1 MKKSLLTG
9 AIAAGTLA
17 GSLAFSEAASAYS
30 LTGCSGV
37 AFGAVACQYVS
48 DPLAP
53 AGANA
58 FADDPSELSTF
69 GPGQSGR
76 VNVNNVSQTSP
87 GGPSFFNLSDW
98 VQIGQVDAASG
109 SFDLATQW
117 PQYRNIM
124 AVLKSGRETTLV
136 GLLLAQNQSPFE
148 WSGKEWASLVP
159 GIPERGISNVRFYG
173 SVIPTPGAVL
183 PGLIGMGAAAFR
195 KKKQEVEVTQEA

>member
-1 MKKSLLTG
+1 MKKTLLTG

-30 LTGCSGV
+30 LTGCNGL

-58 FADDPSELSTF
+58 FADDPSVFST
-69 GPGQSGR
+69 PGGGQA
-76 VNVNNVSQTSP
+76 VNVNNVKFESE
-87 GGPSFFNLSDW
+87 GGQESFFNLSDW
-98 VQIGQVDAASG
+98 VQIGQVDEASG
-109 SFDLATQW
+109 SFDLSTQW

-124 AVLKSGRETTLV
+124 AVLKSGQGTTLV
-136 GLLLAQNQSPFE
+136 GLLLTQNQSPFE
-148 WSGKEWASLVP
+148 WSGTEWASLVP
-159 GIPERGISNVRFYG
+159 GMSARDISNVRFYG

-183 PGLIGMGAAAFR
+183 PGLIGMGAAVFR
-195 KKKQEVEVTQEA
+195 KKKQGEEATQEV